1 MSMMKRYTVL
11 GVNLDVDPVEVPD
24 NYWTETSNMVP
35 VVGKMTRA
43 RGYSEIYAT
52 PLFGP
57 TFVMFTPQLGDPFW
71 LYANANNVAVIDP
84 SQLHTDIT
92 PASLTSPVA
101 ENGWS
106 GGNLNG
112 LAVINSV
119 ENEPYY
125 WFNGIGTEALPLPGQ
140 RASTRY
146 YVMRPFKYHL
156 IGLGVTDPSG
166 DFKDALHWSDAA
178 DPGQI
183 PASWVPTPENEAG
196 DNILADEN
204 GAIIDGLALR
214 DAFYIYKQ
222 DSVYEMT
229 YIGGS
234 AVMRFRKVF
243 GTTGILARNCVVRV
257 KGTHIVL
264 GNGDIYRHDGQ
275 NIESIIDGKLR
286 KAFFAAIDDNAFENS
301 FAVYNEPSEEVWFCV
316 PLTGSTRPDLAAVY
330 HVTTGEWGYRAIPDS
345 DFAATGIAGEQ
356 QASDTWD
363 DAIGEWNQNTNLWLN
378 NTIAR
383 TEDSIVIA
391 DSQKN
396 KFYLGNDGVSA
407 DGEAYRATVG
417 KLGMAIDDPQREKAI
432 RRVWPRIN
440 APDAAT
446 FTIELFNQRDP
457 MSALEQ
463 VAKRTFQVGTTGV
476 AVNCNARYLG
486 LRIYCDDLVD
496 WDIAGV
502 DIEYMPRGNF

>member
-1 MSMMKRYTVL
+1 MPIIKRYTIN
-11 GVNLDVDPVEVPD
+11 GVNLDVDPIEVPD
-24 NYWTETSNMVP
+24 NYYTEAANMVP
-35 VVGKMTRA
+35 RVGKMNRA
-43 RGYSEIYAT
+43 KGYAPIYPGA
-52 PLFGP
+52 LFGA
-57 TFVMFTPQLGDPFW
+57 TYLLYTPQLGDPFW
-71 LYANANNVAVIDP
+71 LYANNLNVAIINAANQHVDV
-84 SQLHTDIT
+84 T
-92 PASLTSPVA
+92 PASLTEAVS

-119 ENEPYY
+119 RNEPYY

-140 RASTRY
+140 RTSTRY

-156 IGLGVTDPSG
+156 IGLGVSDPNG
-166 DFKDALHWSDAA
+166 DFRDALHWSDAA
-178 DPGQI
+178 DPGTI

-229 YIGGS
+229 YTGGT

-243 GTTGILARNCVVRV
+243 GSTGVLTRNCIVRV

-286 KAFFAAIDDNAFENS
+286 DVFFAAIDDTSFENS
-301 FAVYNEPSEEVWFCV
+301 FAVYNEPSEEIWFCV
-316 PLTGSTRPDLAAVY
+316 PTTGNTRPNLALVY
-330 HVTTGEWGYRAIPDS
+330 HVTTGEFGYRGIPDA
-345 DFAATGIAGEQ
+345 DFAASGILAEQ
-356 QASDTWD
+356 QEPDDWDT
-363 DAIGEWNQNTNLWLN
+363 IGGEWNQNTNLWLN
-378 NTIAR
+378 NALNR
-383 TEDSIVIA
+383 TEDSILIA
-391 DSQKN
+391 DAQKQQ
-396 KFYLGNDGVSA
+396 FYLANEGVSA
-407 DGEAYRATVG
+407 DGEPYRVTVG
-417 KLGMAIDDPQREKAI
+417 KLGMALDDPLREKAV
-432 RRVWPRIN
+432 RRIWPRIN

-446 FTIELFNQRDP
+446 FTMELFNQRDP

-463 VAKRTFQVGTTGV
+463 VSVQQFQVGKYGV
-476 AVNCNARYLG
+476 ACNVNARYLG
-486 LRIYCDDLVD
+486 IRIFSDDLVD
-496 WDIAGV
+496 WDISGF
-502 DIEYMPRGNF
+502 DIEYMPRGHF